1 MGYDGQELKD
11 LYPVFGTEIPT
22 TIGYRWQPCA
32 NGPESWDL
40 IIKIS
45 AVAALVGKGFLE
57 ELTKDLYKWCKERLV
72 GMVSKRDNNS
82 GYVAFEFDDIV
93 ISIDSSSPNED
104 ILDFFTSIPACYHTC
119 DQRISSNWVLEPDSS
134 GKLCLMPD
142 PYSVGERIKERGGS
156 ADEDSI
162 SKTILEWQKTRESQQ
177 ASSSNGG

>member
-72 GMVSKRDNNS
+72 GMVSKRVNNY

-93 ISIDSSSPNED
+93 ISI
-104 ILDFFTSIPACYHTC
+104 H
-119 DQRISSNWVLEPDSS
+119 
-134 GKLCLMPD
+134 
-142 PYSVGERIKERGGS
+142 
-156 ADEDSI
+156 
-162 SKTILEWQKTRESQQ
+162 
-177 ASSSNGG
+177 